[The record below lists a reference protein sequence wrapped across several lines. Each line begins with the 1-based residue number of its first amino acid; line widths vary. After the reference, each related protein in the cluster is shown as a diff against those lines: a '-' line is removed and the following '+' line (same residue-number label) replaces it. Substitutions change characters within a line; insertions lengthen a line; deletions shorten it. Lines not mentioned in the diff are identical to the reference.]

1 VDLLKAMACFV
12 AIAEAGS
19 FAGAARKLG
28 QSKAKI
34 SKQLS
39 ALEAHLGSRL
49 IQRTTRRLSL
59 TESGRL
65 YLEHSRSL
73 LEQVGAMEERIAR
86 STGEP
91 SGTLRVS
98 APLSYGRLF
107 IAPLVAEFAAAH
119 PALRLDLDLS
129 DRFVDAVEEG
139 FDLVIRIGGAL
150 PGSLIAR
157 KLGETRSGIF
167 ASPAYVAKHG
177 WPKGPADLSHHRC
190 LAYGQGAAQRAWDY
204 AGEKFLPDWQ
214 VKSTNGDLL
223 RQVALDGG
231 GLVSL
236 PDFFVCDDLR
246 EGRLLALEEGWERDS
261 LAVNAL
267 YPHRQYLP
275 QKVRLF
281 LDYLVAELPGSY
293 AASKSV
299 TR

>member
-1 VDLLKAMACFV
+1 MNLLQAMECFV

-19 FAGAARKLG
+19 FAAAARRLG
-28 QSKAKI
+28 QSKAKV
-34 SKQLS
+34 SKQVS

-73 LEQVGAMEERIAR
+73 LEQVNAMEERIAQ

-107 IAPLVAEFAAAH
+107 IAPLIADFAAAH
-119 PALRLDLDLS
+119 PTLRLDLELS

-139 FDLVIRIGGAL
+139 FDLVIRIGGEL
-150 PGSLIAR
+150 PESLIVR

-167 ASPAYVAKHG
+167 ASPDYVARHG
-177 WPKGPADLSHHRC
+177 WPKVPADLKHHRC
-190 LAYGQGAAQRAWDY
+190 LAYGQGAAQRAWDF
-204 AGEKFLPDWQ
+204 AGTKLLTDWQ
-214 VKSTNGDLL
+214 IKSTNGDLL

-236 PDFFVCDDLR
+236 PDFFVCEDLK
-246 EGRLLALEEGWERDS
+246 EARLIALEEGWERDS
-261 LAVNAL
+261 LSVSAL
-267 YPHRQYLP
+267 YAHRQYLP

-281 LDYLVAELPGSY
+281 LDYLVAKLPKIY
-293 AASKSV
+293 AAAGP
-299 TR
+299 TMR

>member
-1 VDLLKAMACFV
+1 MNLLQAMECFV

-19 FAGAARKLG
+19 FAAAARRLG
-28 QSKAKI
+28 QSKAKV
-34 SKQLS
+34 SKQVS

-73 LEQVGAMEERIAR
+73 LEQVNAMEERIAQ

-107 IAPLVAEFAAAH
+107 IAPLIADFAAAH
-119 PALRLDLDLS
+119 PTLRLDLELS

-139 FDLVIRIGGAL
+139 FDLVIRIGGEL
-150 PGSLIAR
+150 PGSLIVR

-167 ASPAYVAKHG
+167 ASPDYVARHG
-177 WPKGPADLSHHRC
+177 WPKVPADLKHHRC
-190 LAYGQGAAQRAWDY
+190 LAYGQGAAQRAWDF
-204 AGEKFLPDWQ
+204 AGTKLLTDWQ
-214 VKSTNGDLL
+214 IKSTNGDLL

-236 PDFFVCDDLR
+236 PDFFVCEDLK
-246 EGRLLALEEGWERDS
+246 EARLIALEEGWERDS
-261 LAVNAL
+261 LSVSAL
-267 YPHRQYLP
+267 YAHRLYLP

-281 LDYLVAELPGSY
+281 LDYLVAKLPKIY
-293 AASKSV
+293 AAAGP
-299 TR
+299 TMR

>member
-1 VDLLKAMACFV
+1 MECFV

-19 FAGAARKLG
+19 FAAAARRLG
-28 QSKAKI
+28 QSKAKV
-34 SKQLS
+34 SKQVS

-73 LEQVGAMEERIAR
+73 LEQVNAMEERIAQ

-107 IAPLVAEFAAAH
+107 IAPLIADFAAAH
-119 PALRLDLDLS
+119 PTLRLDLELS

-139 FDLVIRIGGAL
+139 FDLVIRIGGEL
-150 PGSLIAR
+150 PESLIVR

-167 ASPAYVAKHG
+167 ASPDYVARHG
-177 WPKGPADLSHHRC
+177 WPKVPADLKHHRC
-190 LAYGQGAAQRAWDY
+190 LAYGQGAAQRAWDF
-204 AGEKFLPDWQ
+204 AGTKLLTDWQ
-214 VKSTNGDLL
+214 IKSTNGDLL

-236 PDFFVCDDLR
+236 PDFFVCEDLK
-246 EGRLLALEEGWERDS
+246 EARLIALEEGWERDS
-261 LAVNAL
+261 LSVSAL
-267 YPHRQYLP
+267 YAHRQYLP

-281 LDYLVAELPGSY
+281 LDYLVAKLPKIY
-293 AASKSV
+293 AAAGP
-299 TR
+299 TMR